1 MPLRLSR
8 KLETLSLPLAVATV
22 ILIGGVVYQNGQA
35 LRQARILEKQ
45 AESAILDLDSLNAE
59 LVDAET
65 GQRGY
70 LLTGRDEYLKP
81 YNRALG
87 QIRDTLARLKT
98 DPFQGRNLPQTQE
111 IDALAQAKLAELQQ
125 TIVARKG
132 GDVAGALRIVNE
144 GRGREIMDRFRE
156 LSAEMKKSVIGPRD
170 ALEAAA
176 DASASK
182 LGLVSLGGSVFLF
195 GLLSVAMVAIRQATA
210 KREGLIQ
217 ELKQSQLGVTRAR
230 DRFQTT
236 LASIGDGVIVTDR
249 EGRITFLNA
258 VAQNLTGWMNA
269 SAVGIPISRVFRIVN
284 EDTRETVES
293 PVDKVIRLG
302 TIAGLANHTT
312 LLALDGRETPID
324 DSAAPIRDADGALL
338 GVVLVFRDISTRR
351 TAEIAIHK
359 GRADLERSHAALVQ
373 LNADLERFAYAASHD
388 LQEPLRS
395 IASFTELMA
404 RRPTTDEQT
413 REYIRLIQSGVTRLE
428 TLIRDLLTYSQLSQ
442 NGGLDAIVDLREV
455 LGETLFN
462 LQASINETSATVSAD
477 GLPAVPGRRGQLVQ
491 LFQNIIGNAIKYR
504 SERPPHI
511 QISARPSEKNT
522 WLFALRDN
530 GIGID
535 MQYAELIFGVF
546 KRLHSGREYP
556 GTGIGLATCKRIV
569 EIHRGTI
576 WVESQAGEGST
587 FYFRLPALAGVA
599 DATMAGKAG
608 DICV

>member
-1 MPLRLSR
+1 M
-8 KLETLSLPLAVATV
+8 AVAIV
-22 ILIGGVVYQNGQA
+22 VLIGGIVYQNGQA
-35 LRQARILEKQ
+35 FRRSRILEKE
-45 AESAILDLDSLNAE
+45 AEAAMGDLDSLRAE

-70 LLTGRDEYLKP
+70 LLTGSDQYLEP
-81 YNRALG
+81 YNQALG
-87 QIRDTLARLKT
+87 QVRDTLARLKA
-98 DPFQGRNLPQTQE
+98 DIFEGANLPRVQE
-111 IDALAQAKLAELQQ
+111 LDTLAQAKLAELQQ
-125 TIVARKG
+125 TIEARRR
-132 GDVAGALRIVNE
+132 GDSAGALRIVNQ
-144 GRGREIMDRFRE
+144 GRGKAIMDRIRE
-156 LSAEMKKSVIGPRD
+156 VSSDMAKSVTVRRD
-170 ALEAAA
+170 AFEEAA

-182 LGLVSLGGSVFLF
+182 LGLVSIGGSVFLF
-195 GLLSVAMVAIRQATA
+195 GLLSVAIVAIRQATA
-210 KREGLIQ
+210 KREDLIQ
-217 ELKQSQLGVTRAR
+217 ELKQSQLEVTRSR

-249 EGRITFLNA
+249 EGRVTLINA
-258 VAQNLTGWMNA
+258 VAQHLSGWMDA
-269 SAVGIPISRVFRIVN
+269 SAVGVPLTRIFRIVN

-302 TIAGLANHTT
+302 TIAGLANHTI

-324 DSAAPIRDADGALL
+324 DSAAPIRDADGTLL

-359 GRADLERSHAALVQ
+359 GRADLERSHAALIQ

-388 LQEPLRS
+388 LQEPLRT

-413 REYIRLIQSGVTRLE
+413 VEYIRLIQSGVTRLE

-442 NGGLDAIVDLREV
+442 DGGFDAMVDLREV

-462 LQASINETSATVSAD
+462 LQAAIKETGTFITAD
-477 GLPAVPGRRGQLVQ
+477 ALPAVPGRRGQLVQ

-504 SERPPHI
+504 SERAPSI
-511 QISARPSEKNT
+511 QISVRPSEKNN
-522 WLFALRDN
+522 WLFAVRDN

-535 MQYAELIFGVF
+535 MQYAELVFGVF
-546 KRLHSGREYP
+546 KRLHSGLEYP

-569 EIHRGTI
+569 EIHGGTI
-576 WVESQAGEGST
+576 WVESQVGEGTT
-587 FYFRLPALAGVA
+587 FYFRLPERAVGS
-599 DATMAGKAG
+599 DATAIGS
-608 DICV
+608 

>member
-8 KLETLSLPLAVATV
+8 KLETLSLPLAVAIV

-35 LRQARILEKQ
+35 FRESRILEKE
-45 AESAILDLDSLNAE
+45 AEAAMRDLDFLRAE

-70 LLTGRDEYLKP
+70 LLTGRDEYLEP
-81 YNRALG
+81 YNQALG

-98 DPFQGRNLPQTQE
+98 DIFAGANLPRTQE
-111 IDALAQAKLAELQQ
+111 IDALAQAKLAELHQ
-125 TIVARKG
+125 TIVARRG
-132 GDVAGALRIVNE
+132 GDIAGALRIVNE
-144 GRGREIMDRFRE
+144 GRGRAIMDRIRE
-156 LSAEMKKSVIGPRD
+156 VSSDMAKSVTVRRD
-170 ALEAAA
+170 AFEEAA
-176 DASASK
+176 DASVSR

-195 GLLSVAMVAIRQATA
+195 GLLFVAMVAIRQATA
-210 KREGLIQ
+210 KREDLIR
-217 ELKQSQLGVTRAR
+217 ELTQSQLEVTRAR

-249 EGRITFLNA
+249 EGRVNLINA
-258 VAQNLTGWMNA
+258 IAQHLTGWMDV
-269 SAVGIPISRVFRIVN
+269 SAVGVPLTRIFRIVN

-302 TIAGLANHTT
+302 TIAGLANHTI

-324 DSAAPIRDADGALL
+324 DSAAPIRDAEGTLL

-351 TAEIAIHK
+351 SAEIAIHK

-388 LQEPLRS
+388 LQEPLRT

-404 RRPTTDEQT
+404 RHPTTDEQSL
-413 REYIRLIQSGVTRLE
+413 EYIRLIQSSVTRLE
-428 TLIRDLLTYSQLSQ
+428 TLIRDLLSYSQLSQ
-442 NGGLDAIVDLREV
+442 DGGLDAIVDLREV

-462 LQASINETSATVSAD
+462 LQTAIKETGAIITAD
-477 GLPAVPGRRGQLVQ
+477 ALPAVPGRRGQLVQ
-491 LFQNIIGNAIKYR
+491 LFQNILGNAIKYR
-504 SERPPHI
+504 SERPPRI
-511 QISARPSEKNT
+511 QISVRASEKNA
-522 WLFALRDN
+522 WLFAVRDN

-569 EIHRGTI
+569 EIHGGTI
-576 WVESQAGEGST
+576 WVESQEGEGTT
-587 FYFRLPALAGVA
+587 FYFRLPAGAGDS
-599 DATMAGKAG
+599 DAAMAGS
-608 DICV
+608 